1 MEIVKEGKTVESVI
15 SLIMSEL
22 NCEKADLDI
31 EILQE
36 PVKGI
41 FGLTKMAKVKAVL
54 RNEINEALVTHAGAE
69 ITALNEDQQNI
80 KASLEKILGLMGIN
94 YDSIRVTQEGE
105 YVVFEIK
112 SEAEGLIIGHHG
124 KNIESIQYLINKIIN
139 QKDKEKIRFF
149 IDIGGY
155 LNKHKQSLDKIAY
168 LAVSK
173 VMESKE
179 EVRLEPMNAY
189 DRRIIHLHLKDN
201 TLVQTQSQGEGSNR
215 YVVISLKP

>member
-1 MEIVKEGKTVESVI
+1 MELVKEGKTVESVI
-15 SLIMSEL
+15 SLIMEEL
-22 NCEKADLDI
+22 KCERADLDI

-54 RNEINEALVTHAGAE
+54 RKESDLALGAHAGTE
-69 ITALNEDQQNI
+69 IKALNEDQKSI
-80 KASLEKILGLMGIN
+80 KVALEKILELMGIQ
-94 YDSIRVTQEGE
+94 YDSIKVTQEGE

-112 SEAEGLIIGHHG
+112 SDAEGLIIGHHG

-155 LNKHKQSLDKIAY
+155 LNKHKQSLDKIAD

-173 VMESKE
+173 AMESKE
-179 EVRLEPMNAY
+179 EVKLEPMNAY

-201 TLVQTQSQGEGSNR
+201 TLVQTNSQGEGSNR